1 VKTAKCIAL
10 LAAAVLAVVSCESGG
25 KSPTGPGPIT
35 SLALEFVFFQDPAAN
50 PGDRGF
56 DWFYQYPGIADT
68 GLRLSAVSENAR
80 GNYPV
85 PAGCSANSIPWV
97 ASITLPALS
106 PTEFYWNRIS
116 RGNPGPAVLKPC
128 ATVRGPKNSVSVTP
142 SRDFASGGSFK
153 IYQNNG
159 TLVLG

>member
-1 VKTAKCIAL
+1 VKTTAMCVVLVAA
-10 LAAAVLAVVSCESGG
+10 LAAASSCESG
-25 KSPTGPGPIT
+25 KSPTDTPT
-35 SLALEFVFFQDPAAN
+35 LKSLALEFVFFQDPAAN